1 MVGFSKIAIFQVR
14 YLQKFL
20 LWKSGGAL
28 VQTAQGGAG
37 GVTVPGGDPELWRC
51 DTQGR
56 GPEQSHTWVD
66 GWIR

>member
-1 MVGFSKIAIFQVR
+1 MVHWYRLPREVR
-14 YLQKFL
+14 
-20 LWKSGGAL
+20 G
-28 VQTAQGGAG
+28 G

-56 GPEQSHTWVD
+56 GPEQSHAWVD